1 MYRSVNNA
9 YLVRKVSMKS
19 GKLVRG
25 PGRPRSFDKAK
36 ALDRAMHVFWKVGY
50 EAASMSDLTRAM
62 GINRPSLYA
71 AFGDKE
77 ALFFKVMD
85 RYGELSF
92 ASIGFGSDAPT
103 ARAYV
108 EGVLRGAADWHTAPD
123 TPPGCLM
130 VVGALASG
138 AKSAAIRAEMK
149 KRRAADE
156 AVVWKRLEQA
166 KTSGELPQD
175 ANPAD
180 LARFVMTVIRG
191 MVVAAVGG
199 ASRDEL
205 EGVIRTAMRAW
216 PDMSKT
222 NRSRRTRRVAH

>member
-1 MYRSVNNA
+1 
-9 YLVRKVSMKS
+9 
-19 GKLVRG
+19 
-25 PGRPRSFDKAK
+25 
-36 ALDRAMHVFWKVGY
+36 MHVFWKVGY

-77 ALFFKVMD
+77 ALFYKVMD

-92 ASIGFGSDAPT
+92 GSIGFDSDAPT

-108 EGVLRGAADWHTAPD
+108 ERVLRGAADWHTAPD

-138 AKSAAIRAEMK
+138 TKSAGIRAEMNR
-149 KRRAADE
+149 RRAADE
-156 AVVWKRLEQA
+156 AVVRKRLEQA
-166 KTSGELPQD
+166 KASGELPAD
-175 ANPAD
+175 ANSAD

-199 ASRDEL
+199 AGRDEL
-205 EGVIRTAMRAW
+205 EGVIQTAMRAW
-216 PDMSKT
+216 PDSSKN
-222 NRSRRTRRVAH
+222 NRSHRTRRVAH